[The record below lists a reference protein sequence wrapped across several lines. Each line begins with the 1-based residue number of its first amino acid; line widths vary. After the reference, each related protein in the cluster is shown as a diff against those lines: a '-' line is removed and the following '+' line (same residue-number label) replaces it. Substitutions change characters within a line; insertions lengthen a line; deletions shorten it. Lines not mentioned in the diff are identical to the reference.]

1 MTLVPKSVHLS
12 PGNLCSPS
20 LTFPQLLIYPSGSAS
35 LGSLSKALY
44 SLVSQLLENESKIL
58 RVNYFPLTTS
68 IPFLLPFHF
77 LLNVIG
83 PPGNDPLMN
92 LPILHLSIS
101 DLVIKGLCA

>member
-12 PGNLCSPS
+12 PGKLCSPS

-35 LGSLSKALY
+35 LGYLSKALY
-44 SLVSQLLENESKIL
+44 SLVSQLLKNESKIF

-68 IPFLLPFHF
+68 LRFLLPFDF

-83 PPGNDPLMN
+83 PPGDDPLMN
-92 LPILHLSIS
+92 LPTLHLSTS
-101 DLVIKGLCA
+101 HLVIEGL